1 MATMPFLLRP
11 SCVLS
16 RAFLGASA
24 CVAAL
29 CLSGCASTGEAKAS
43 VYQSESFDSETF
55 SRNFAFNPGKTC
67 EAARRALLSQGYVV
81 ERATSESIRGSKNF
95 QPRGEV
101 HVQLQINVVC
111 APATPSGKESVVF
124 VSALQDRYSLRK
136 SNNSATLGVSAIG
149 SVSLPVTS
157 SDDSL
162 VKVGSETVP
171 AGRFYERFFSLL
183 DRFLKPQET
192 IAENVDPHTLD
203 NGASAP
209 QTMEEGAAR

>member
-1 MATMPFLLRP
+1 MPRIPCPPLRALL
-11 SCVLS
+11 SVWVCGAVLGL
-16 RAFLGASA
+16 A
-24 CVAAL
+24 
-29 CLSGCASTGEAKAS
+29 GCASGGSSKAS

-55 SRNFAFNPGKTC
+55 SRNFAFDPGRTC

-81 ERATSESIRGSKNF
+81 ERATTESIRGSKNF

-111 APATPSGKESVVF
+111 APATPSGKEAVVF

-192 IAENVDPHTLD
+192 IAEIVDPHTLD
-203 NGASAP
+203 NGAQASHS
-209 QTMEEGAAR
+209 MEEGAAR